1 MDDLGDLPRLS
12 CSNCPYT
19 TSSEDALKIHLKYMH
34 KTEEKVKIPKPSRV
48 SIDNVKHR
56 KSGKFMCPK
65 CPYSCSME
73 QVWHF
78 FGSVISITCRFPKV
92 FKKHLIQ
99 MHQVKPV
106 RDIMCQ
112 MCSFKTH
119 EEYKLKLHME
129 RIHAKIKKFF
139 CHTWEG

>member
-34 KTEEKVKIPKPSRV
+34 KTEEKVKIPKPSKV
-48 SIDNVKHR
+48 SINNVKR
-56 KSGKFMCPK
+56 QVSGNFMCPK
-65 CPYSCSME
+65 CPYSSSTE
-73 QVWHF
+73 QVL
-78 FGSVISITCRFPKV
+78 
-92 FKKHLIQ
+92 KKHLIQ

-106 RDIMCQ
+106 RDITCQ
-112 MCSFKTH
+112 MCNFKTH
-119 EEYKLKLHME
+119 EEYKLRLHIK